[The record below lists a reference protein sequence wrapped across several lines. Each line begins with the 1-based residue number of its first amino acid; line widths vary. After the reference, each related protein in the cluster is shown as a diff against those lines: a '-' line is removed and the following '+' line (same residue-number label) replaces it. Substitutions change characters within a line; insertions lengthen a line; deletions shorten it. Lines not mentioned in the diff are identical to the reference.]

1 MNVNSTVVEQN
12 YGPERPGLNLDL
24 ANARIG
30 GAVLHSAFLLQVL
43 APLQSL
49 TRARLNPQSPCAGIF
64 PGRHPVR
71 QMQYRRKIP
80 MRAMVWASVL
90 VFRVGFTACGAQST
104 KITPEQLE
112 FFEQKIRP
120 VLVNNCYD
128 CHSEER
134 SKNKGELTLDTRDGI
149 RAGGDRGP
157 AVVPGKP
164 DDSVLINAIRQ
175 VGQLHMPP
183 DSRGGMLP
191 DDIIVDFEKWVKDGA
206 PDPRDSAKI
215 VSARA
220 AKPEKVYDWNKE
232 RQYWAFQKPKAV
244 APPKVADER
253 WPKGDVDRFVLAKL
267 EEKGLQPVRDA
278 DKRTLVRRVY
288 YDLIG
293 LPPTPEEVEMF
304 ARDKAPDAYEKL
316 VDNLLA
322 SPRFGE
328 QWGRYWL
335 DVARY
340 GESTGMDRN
349 LNYPYAW
356 RYRDYVIDSF
366 NCDKPYNRFITEQL
380 AGDQLPYA
388 NQKERDENLTATG
401 FLAIGPK
408 GLNETRVKYSK
419 WQVVNDQIDA
429 TSRGFL
435 GLTVGC
441 AQCHDHK
448 FDPIPQKDYHALA
461 GIFSSTETLYGTVGG
476 RGNRRPTSL
485 LSLDGAPELAVLST
499 GEPTPNMFVNTNR
512 NFTVSTRTNN
522 AARGTNNLARGGR
535 GGRGGRGFGRNI
547 ATNQIERVPAHN
559 SYAMGVRDYNE
570 PQDVPVFYRGDL
582 TKPTDAVIPRGFLRI
597 VNYAET
603 PAIPTNSSGRLQL
616 AQWITNPENPLTS
629 RVAVN
634 RVWLHLF
641 GEGIVP
647 TPDNLGHLG
656 AQPTHPELLDYLAA
670 KFVTEQNWSV
680 KQLVRS
686 LLLTRAYQLSSDVYA
701 KAEEV
706 DPADTLIWRAAPR
719 RLKAEQLRD
728 SILAASGRLDIV
740 PPTNNVTAEFGDGY
754 YGVNIWESDLPQHYF
769 KRSVYLPVPRD
780 LVPESLS
787 LFDLPNPN
795 LVGARR
801 EETTS
806 PSQELFLMNNAF
818 VQDEALHLARQLLKD
833 KNLSEKQRIQQAY
846 LAAFQRLPTPSE
858 IKHAAKF
865 IKGEES
871 LLASALPE
879 QAVERTSTPE
889 PEIRIDDVSPALVTS
904 ATPVAT
910 SAAEPAS
917 TPTPA
922 NPVSIGEPA
931 TPVAAAVATTAT
943 NSAPE
948 LAAQG
953 PATNTMTASATA
965 TGDVGGNFAG
975 GGGGRGRGGFRGPR
989 TYKGPGSASDIVV
1002 GKLAPGIARPKVF
1015 HQALPEKPA
1024 TPEEG
1029 ALALF
1034 TQALFGSAEFRYLQ

>member
-1 MNVNSTVVEQN
+1 MNINGARAEQN
-12 YGPERPGLNLDL
+12 QGPDRPGLNLDL

-30 GAVLHSAFLLQVL
+30 AEALYTAFLLQML
-43 APLQSL
+43 APLQSSN
-49 TRARLNPQSPCAGIF
+49 RARLNPQSPRAGILQARHAVRVIKSPHKL
-64 PGRHPVR
+64 PGRAFVWVLILAL
-71 QMQYRRKIP
+71 KLIP
-80 MRAMVWASVL
+80 AAL
-90 VFRVGFTACGAQST
+90 GAEAA

-112 FFEQKIRP
+112 FFEKKIRP
-120 VLVNNCYD
+120 VLVVNCYD
-128 CHSEER
+128 CHSEEKG
-134 SKNKGELTLDTRDGI
+134 KNKGELTLDTRDGI

-157 AVVPGKP
+157 AIVPGKP

-183 DSRGGMLP
+183 DSRGGPLP
-191 DDIIVDFEKWVKDGA
+191 DEVVADFEKWVKDGA
-206 PDPRDSAKI
+206 ADPRDSAKI
-215 VSARA
+215 VGARA
-220 AKPEKVYDWNKE
+220 AKPEKVYEWDKE
-232 RQYWAFQKPKAV
+232 REYWAFQKPKAV
-244 APPKVADER
+244 APPQVADEK
-253 WPKGDVDRFVLAKL
+253 WPKTEVDRFVLAKL
-267 EEKGLQPVRDA
+267 EQKGLKPVRDA

-288 YDLIG
+288 YDIIG
-293 LPPTPEEVEMF
+293 LPPTAEQVEAF

-366 NCDKPYNRFITEQL
+366 NRDKPYNRFVTEQL

-485 LSLDGAPELAVLST
+485 LALNGEAELAVLST

-512 NFTVSTRTNN
+512 NFAVSTRTNN
-522 AARGTNNLARGGR
+522 PARGTNDLAGGGRRGGR
-535 GGRGGRGFGRNI
+535 GGAGGRGFGRNVT
-547 ATNQIERVPAHN
+547 TNQIERIPAHK

-570 PQDVPVFYRGDL
+570 PQDVPVFYRGEL
-582 TKPTDAVIPRGFLRI
+582 AKPTDAVVPRGFLRI
-597 VNYAET
+597 VNISDT
-603 PAIPTNSSGRLQL
+603 PAIPTNASGRLQL
-616 AQWITNPENPLTS
+616 AQWIANPENPLTS

-634 RVWLHLF
+634 RTWQHLF
-641 GEGIVP
+641 GEGLVA

-656 AQPTHPELLDYLAA
+656 ARPTHPELLDYLAV
-670 KFVTEQNWSV
+670 KFVQEQNWSV

-686 LLLTRAYQLSSDVYA
+686 LVLTRAYQLSSDVDA
-701 KAEEV
+701 KAEEA
-706 DPADTLIWRAAPR
+706 DPGDSLIWRAAPR

-728 SILAASGRLDIV
+728 SILAASGRLDTT
-740 PPTNNVTAEFGDGY
+740 PPTNSATAEFGDGY
-754 YGVNIWESDLPQHYF
+754 YGVNIWESDLPQHYY

-780 LVPESLS
+780 MVPESLS

-795 LVGARR
+795 LVGAHR

-818 VQDEALHLARQLLKD
+818 VQDEALHLARQLLGNKH
-833 KNLSEKQRIQQAY
+833 LSEKERIQQAY
-846 LAAFQRLPTPSE
+846 LAVYQRQPTSSE
-858 IKHAAKF
+858 VKHAARF
-865 IKGEES
+865 IKAETD
-871 LLASALPE
+871 LLAAAAPE
-879 QAVERTSTPE
+879 EVVERTSTPE
-889 PEIRIDDVSPALVTS
+889 AEVRVPEVSPVLVAL
-904 ATPVAT
+904 
-910 SAAEPAS
+910 E

-922 NPVSIGEPA
+922 
-931 TPVAAAVATTAT
+931 AAAPAPVTTNVATEA
-943 NSAPE
+943 APP
-948 LAAQG
+948 A
-953 PATNTMTASATA
+953 PATNTTTAAATA
-965 TGDVGGNFAG
+965 TGDAGGNFG
-975 GGGGRGRGGFRGPR
+975 GGGGRGGFRGPR
-989 TYKGPGSASDIVV
+989 TFKGPGSASDIVV

-1015 HQALPEKPA
+1015 HQALPEKPES
-1024 TPEEG
+1024 PEEG

-1034 TQALFGSAEFRYLQ
+1034 AQALFGSAEFRYLQ

>member
-1 MNVNSTVVEQN
+1 MNVNNRLSKRH
-12 YGPERPGLNLDL
+12 YRPERPGLNLDL
-24 ANARIG
+24 ANART
-30 GAVLHSAFLLQVL
+30 GAAGLHSVFLLQML
-43 APLQSL
+43 APLQSS
-49 TRARLNPQSPCAGIF
+49 TRARLNPQSPRAGYF
-64 PGRHPVR
+64 PGGRQVRGIESSRKLPVR
-71 QMQYRRKIP
+71 AI
-80 MRAMVWASVL
+80 VWAFIL
-90 VFRVGFTACGAQST
+90 LFRVGAIAFGGQSAT
-104 KITPEQLE
+104 ITPDQLE
-112 FFEQKIRP
+112 FFEKKIRP
-120 VLVNNCYD
+120 VLVEHCYD

-134 SKNKGELTLDTRDGI
+134 GKNKGELTLDTRDGI

-175 VGQLHMPP
+175 AGQLHMPP

-191 DDIIVDFEKWVKDGA
+191 DDVIADFEKWVKDGA
-206 PDPRDSAKI
+206 ADPRDSAKI
-215 VSARA
+215 VSARP
-220 AKPEKVYDWNKE
+220 AKPEKVVEWDKE
-232 RQYWAFQKPKAV
+232 REYWAFQKPKAAV
-244 APPKVADER
+244 PPGVTDEK
-253 WPKGDVDRFVLAKL
+253 WPKSGIDHFVLAKL
-267 EEKGLQPVRDA
+267 EQKGLRPVRDA
-278 DKRTLVRRVY
+278 DKRTLIRRVY
-288 YDLIG
+288 YDIIG
-293 LPPTPEEVEMF
+293 LPPTPEQVEAF
-304 ARDKAPDAYEKL
+304 ARNKSPDAYEKL

-356 RYRDYVIDSF
+356 RYRDYVINAF
-366 NCDKPYNRFITEQL
+366 NQDKPYNRFITEQI

-461 GIFSSTETLYGTVGG
+461 GVFSSTETLYGTVGG

-485 LSLDGAPELAVLST
+485 LALDGEVELAVLST

-512 NFTVSTRTNN
+512 NFTASTRTNN
-522 AARGTNNLARGGR
+522 TARGTNNLAGGGR

-547 ATNQIERVPAHN
+547 ATNQIERIPAHKT
-559 SYAMGVRDYNE
+559 YAMGVRDYGE
-570 PQDVPVFYRGDL
+570 PQDVPIYYRGDL
-582 TKPTDAVIPRGFLRI
+582 TKPTDAVVPRGFLRI
-597 VNYAET
+597 VNLSET
-603 PAIPTNSSGRLQL
+603 PTIPTNSSGRLQL
-616 AQWITNPENPLTS
+616 AQWITNPENPLTA

-634 RVWLHLF
+634 RVWQHLF
-641 GEGIVP
+641 GEGIVA

-656 AQPTHPELLDYLAA
+656 AQPTHPELLDYLAM
-670 KFVTEQNWSV
+670 KFVTEQNWSL

-686 LLLTRAYQLSSDVYA
+686 LVLTRAYQLSSDVEA

-706 DPADTLIWRAAPR
+706 DPADTLIWRASPR

-728 SILAASGRLDIV
+728 SILTASGQLDTA

-754 YGVNIWESDLPQHYF
+754 YGVNIWESDLPQHFF

-795 LVGARR
+795 LVGAHR

-818 VQDEALHLARQLLKD
+818 VQDEALHLARHLLKD
-833 KNLSEKQRIQQAY
+833 KNLSDNERIQQAY
-846 LAAFQRLPTPSE
+846 LAVFQRQPNSAE

-865 IKGEES
+865 IKSEAR
-871 LLASALPE
+871 LLASASLE
-879 QAVERTSTPE
+879 QIVERTSTPE
-889 PEIRIDDVSPALVTS
+889 PEIRIADVSPALVI
-904 ATPVAT
+904 
-910 SAAEPAS
+910 PAD
-917 TPTPA
+917 T
-922 NPVSIGEPA
+922 NLPA
-931 TPVAAAVATTAT
+931 TADSLAAT
-943 NSAPE
+943 NSVPGVANV
-948 LAAQG
+948 G
-953 PATNTMTASATA
+953 PRTNAMTASVAA
-965 TGDVGGNFAG
+965 TGDAG
-975 GGGGRGRGGFRGPR
+975 GGGGRGGFRGPR
-989 TYKGPGSASDIVV
+989 TFKGPGSASDVIV
-1002 GKLAPGIARPKVF
+1002 GKLAPGIAQPKVF
-1015 HQALPEKPA
+1015 HQALPERPA
-1024 TPEEG
+1024 TPEEA
-1029 ALALF
+1029 ALTLF